1 MNSRHAIIEN
11 YGGKAV
17 IAGWEMSPINPSK
30 QVIVFQGKESF
41 LLRYSNRSVKKK
53 VPDGKGG
60 VLEMRQQLGAWWLGH
75 RQRRQYRGIT
85 FAPGGGGVI
94 NERLNIWQGWGVE
107 AKPGDWSLIRAHIED
122 VLASGNAEFA
132 EYIVRWI
139 AWSIQNPAA
148 PAEVALVLIGE
159 KGVGK
164 GTLVRCLERI
174 FGAHAFQVTS
184 REEVIGKFNGH
195 LENCVLFV
203 ADEAYWGGDKRCV
216 GRLQGLMTEPKLP
229 IERKGFDLIEVR
241 NYLHVVMLAEP
252 GWVIPAGRYERRYAA
267 LEVGTAKRGDKAYF
281 RALHAQIDNGGAEA
295 MFYDLQEL
303 ELEGWHPRE
312 IPETLLTNPALQ
324 KQQSYNLPPWE
335 QWYVGLLHNGRLPN
349 ALEARPNTSFTR
361 ELFANARAKVPRLYY
376 SSEVELRNFL
386 TDEGRIGIACEKY
399 RASSGNG
406 WSFPP
411 LAECRAAWCKRFG
424 PTKFDAD
431 VKDWCRLL
439 D

>member
-1 MNSRHAIIEN
+1 VFKRRKFADDPAPIVAKKDEPVFISPATQPAAEPKPKDAPEEEPAPLDEPEPEQDEPEGEEAAHRVMLPAVVPPAQLPTHWDQALGAMNSRHAIIEN

-17 IAGWEMSPINPSK
+17 IAGWEISPINPSK

-107 AKPGDWSLIRAHIED
+107 AEPGDWRLIRAHIEG

-203 ADEAYWGGDKRCV
+203 ADEAY
-216 GRLQGLMTEPKLP
+216 
-229 IERKGFDLIEVR
+229 
-241 NYLHVVMLAEP
+241 
-252 GWVIPAGRYERRYAA
+252 
-267 LEVGTAKRGDKAYF
+267 
-281 RALHAQIDNGGAEA
+281 
-295 MFYDLQEL
+295 
-303 ELEGWHPRE
+303 
-312 IPETLLTNPALQ
+312 
-324 KQQSYNLPPWE
+324 
-335 QWYVGLLHNGRLPN
+335 
-349 ALEARPNTSFTR
+349 
-361 ELFANARAKVPRLYY
+361 
-376 SSEVELRNFL
+376 
-386 TDEGRIGIACEKY
+386 
-399 RASSGNG
+399 
-406 WSFPP
+406 
-411 LAECRAAWCKRFG
+411 
-424 PTKFDAD
+424 
-431 VKDWCRLL
+431 
-439 D
+439 